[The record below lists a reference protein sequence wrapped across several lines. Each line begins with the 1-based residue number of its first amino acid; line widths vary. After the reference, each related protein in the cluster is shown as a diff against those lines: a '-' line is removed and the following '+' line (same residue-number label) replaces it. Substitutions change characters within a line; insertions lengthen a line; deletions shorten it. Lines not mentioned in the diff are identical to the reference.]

1 VILALKSL
9 EDVRLYCFSTG
20 DFLMGRDPIEMVA
33 AQIKGGADVIQLRE
47 KNMPKKDALELGLA
61 IRDLATREGVLF
73 IVNDA
78 LDLALILEADGVHLG
93 QDDIPIK
100 YARPLFK
107 DKIIGISTHS
117 LDQAREAVQSGADYI
132 GIGPAFKT
140 ETKTKADP
148 VVGIDLILKVKGL
161 SPVPVIAIGGI
172 GETNIDLL
180 VKRGIRRVAIIS
192 DILSSKDIEAKTR
205 ALKEKL
211 KSAQGKLRCL

>member
-9 EDVRLYCFSTG
+9 EDVRLYCFSPG
-20 DFLMGRDPIEMVA
+20 AFLMGRDPIEMIA
-33 AQIKGGADVIQLRE
+33 AQIRGGADVIQLRE
-47 KNMPKKDALELGLA
+47 KNMPKRQALTLGLA
-61 IRDLATREGVLF
+61 IRKLTTQEGVPF
-73 IVNDA
+73 IVNDD

-93 QDDIPIK
+93 QDDIPIQ
-100 YARPLFK
+100 YARPLMK

-117 LDQAREAVQSGADYI
+117 LDQAREAIESGADYI

-140 ETKTKADP
+140 ETKIKADP
-148 VVGIDLILKVKGL
+148 VVETDLILKIKEL

-172 GETNIDLL
+172 GENNIDLL
-180 VKRGIRRVAIIS
+180 INKGIRRAAIIS

-211 KSAQGKLRCL
+211 RSV